1 MDADMEDITTLDA
14 AALALIDKPVI
25 NDSSDCY
32 GYEPGAMLS
41 GDRTLLFPKD
51 GKIRILADCY
61 VLGIED
67 LAREEH
73 LPCGPCILL
82 VQHVSHRFF
91 AGRFETVAVA
101 LKAIDPMKYRSAY
114 ETAGSEEV
122 TIF

>member
-1 MDADMEDITTLDA
+1 MDTDMDITTLDA
-14 AALALIDKPVI
+14 AALALIESPVI
-25 NDSSDCY
+25 NDTSDY

-67 LAREEH
+67 LAPESH
-73 LPCGPCILL
+73 LPCDPCILL
-82 VQHVSHRFF
+82 VQHAFRRYF

-101 LKAIDPMKYRSAY
+101 LAAIDPMKYRSQYDAAHTDE
-114 ETAGSEEV
+114 ETV
-122 TIF
+122 F

>member
-1 MDADMEDITTLDA
+1 MDTDMEEITTLDA
-14 AALALIDKPVI
+14 AALVLIESPVV
-25 NDSSDCY
+25 NDTSDY

-67 LAREEH
+67 LARESH

-82 VQHVSHRFF
+82 VQHASHRYF

-101 LKAIDPMKYRSAY
+101 LTAIDPMKYRSAY
-114 ETAGSEEV
+114 ETAGSDEE

>member
-1 MDADMEDITTLDA
+1 MDTDMEEITALDA
-14 AALALIDKPVI
+14 AALALIEKPVI
-25 NDSSDCY
+25 NDNSDY
-32 GYEPGAMLS
+32 GWEPGAMLS

-51 GKIRILADCY
+51 GKIRVLADCY

-67 LAREEH
+67 FAREEH

-82 VQHVSHRFF
+82 VQHASDRYF

-101 LKAIDPMKYRSAY
+101 LAAIDPMKYRSAY
-114 ETAGSEEV
+114 EKTGSDED

>member
-1 MDADMEDITTLDA
+1 MDTDMDTTTSLGA
-14 AALALIDKPVI
+14 AALALIENLVI
-25 NDSSDCY
+25 NDTSDY

-51 GKIRILADCY
+51 GKIRVLADCY

-67 LAREEH
+67 LVRESH

-82 VQHVSHRFF
+82 VQHASQRYF

-101 LKAIDPMKYRSAY
+101 LAAIDPMKYRSAY
-114 ETAGSEEV
+114 ETAGSDEE

>member
-1 MDADMEDITTLDA
+1 MDTDMDTTTSLDA
-14 AALALIDKPVI
+14 AALALIESPVM
-25 NDSSDCY
+25 NDTSDY

-51 GKIRILADCY
+51 GKIRVLADCY

-67 LAREEH
+67 LVRESH

-82 VQHVSHRFF
+82 VQHASQRYFT
-91 AGRFETVAVA
+91 GRFETVAVA
-101 LKAIDPMKYRSAY
+101 LAAIDPMKYRSQAD
-114 ETAGSEEV
+114 ASDEE